1 MDINQKAKE
10 LAYYIKGTKEF
21 KSMNRYKE
29 ELERNK
35 SLKRHLD
42 TYLNK
47 KNQIYSRYKID
58 EANKKVSKL
67 DKEYINFFNDPLVTN
82 YMNSTNE
89 FNSMMKKVYSAIE
102 NELLK

>member
-1 MDINQKAKE
+1 MNINEKAKE
-10 LAYYIKGTKEF
+10 LAYYIRGTREF
-21 KSMNRYKE
+21 KNMNKYKE

-35 SLKRHLD
+35 SLKKHLD

-58 EANKKVSKL
+58 EANKRVSKL

-89 FNSMMKKVYSAIE
+89 FNSMMKKVYSSIE

>member
-1 MDINQKAKE
+1 MDINEKAKE
-10 LAYYIKGTKEF
+10 LAYYIKGTREF
-21 KSMNRYKE
+21 KTMNKYKE

-35 SLKRHLD
+35 SLKKHLD

-47 KNQIYSRYKID
+47 KNQIYSRYKL
-58 EANKKVSKL
+58 N
-67 DKEYINFFNDPLVTN
+67 KEYINFFNDPIVTN

-89 FNSMMKKVYSAIE
+89 FNSMMKKIYSAIE